1 MDLVAIACTGLSL
14 FALGVG
20 LVIAWRGRR
29 REQFASSAVCVS
41 IIAVT
46 AGYSVANLFDAA
58 PVWLIYHKGWTMEIT
73 GVMVSM
79 FAIAAVLVLERQL
92 REEKVTR
99 KIERE
104 HRIQEELREAK
115 EAAEAAQL
123 AADAARERAELSDR
137 AKTEFL
143 ANMSHELRTPL
154 NAIIGFSDTIQS
166 EVFGPLENQRYCE
179 YVDNIHDSGIHL
191 LKIITDILDLS
202 KIEAG
207 IIDLNETDV
216 DLQPCI
222 DDAVRLI
229 EQRAKAKDIDL
240 RVLLPN
246 KRLLLHADER
256 ILKQM
261 LINLISNAVKF
272 TEPGGRIRIS
282 THHNADRTFE
292 IRVAD
297 NGIGI
302 AKEDIPTVMS
312 NFGQVENV
320 FSRAND
326 GTGLGLPLTRRLVE
340 LHGGALVLESTPNKG
355 TTVSLCFPPERTVIR
370 LGPTDVRKA
379 EARTVQHPEHPL
391 PARAASHCC

>member
-1 MDLVAIACTGLSL
+1 MDFVTITCTALSL

-29 REQFASSAVCVS
+29 RGHFASSAVCVS

-46 AGYSVANLFDAA
+46 AGYSVANVFDAA
-58 PVWLIYHKGWTMEIT
+58 PVWLIYHNGWTMEVT
-73 GVMVSM
+73 GVMVSV
-79 FAIAAVLVLERQL
+79 FAVAAVLVLERQL
-92 REEKVTR
+92 REKTVTR

-123 AADAARERAELSDR
+123 AADAARHRAELSDR

-154 NAIIGFSDTIQS
+154 NAIIGFSEMIQS
-166 EVFGPLENQRYCE
+166 EVIGPLENQRYCE
-179 YVDNIHDSGIHL
+179 YVDIIHDSGIHL

-222 DDAVRLI
+222 NDVVRLI
-229 EQRAKAKDIDL
+229 EHRAKAKDIEL

-246 KRLLLHADER
+246 QRLLLHADER

-261 LINLISNAVKF
+261 LINLISNAIKF

-282 THHNADRTFE
+282 THHNADGTFE

-302 AKEDIPTVMS
+302 AKEDIPAVMS
-312 NFGQVENV
+312 NFGQVESA

-370 LGPTDVRKA
+370 SGPADVREA
-379 EARTVQHPEHPL
+379 EARTVQYPEHPL
-391 PARAASHCC
+391 PASAAPNYC

>member
-1 MDLVAIACTGLSL
+1 MDLAAIACTALSL
-14 FALGVG
+14 FAFGVG

-29 REQFASSAVCVS
+29 RGQFASSAVCVS

-46 AGYSVANLFDAA
+46 AGYSVANVFDAA
-58 PVWLIYHKGWTMEIT
+58 PVWLIHHNGWTMEVT
-73 GVMVSM
+73 GVMVSV
-79 FAIAAVLVLERQL
+79 FAVAAVLVLERQL
-92 REEKVTR
+92 REMKVTR

-179 YVDNIHDSGIHL
+179 YVDYIKDSGIHL

-222 DDAVRLI
+222 DDVVRLI
-229 EQRAKAKDIDL
+229 EQSAKAKDIDL

-246 KRLLLHADER
+246 QRLLLHADER
-256 ILKQM
+256 NLKQM
-261 LINLISNAVKF
+261 LINLISNAIKF
-272 TEPGGRIRIS
+272 TGPAGRIRIS
-282 THHNADRTFE
+282 THHNDDGTFE

-312 NFGQVENV
+312 NFGQAGRQKPWCQPSPVC
-320 FSRAND
+320 
-326 GTGLGLPLTRRLVE
+326 
-340 LHGGALVLESTPNKG
+340 
-355 TTVSLCFPPERTVIR
+355 SLF
-370 LGPTDVRKA
+370 
-379 EARTVQHPEHPL
+379 
-391 PARAASHCC
+391 